1 MCIKGGVTAFFV
13 PKNKNKFE
21 LNAIY
26 SGKQTN
32 LRHIMIRLFNKWIR
46 RKDGATAIEFSMLFM
61 PYLLISL
68 GIIELS
74 LMFLSASLVEGATDS
89 AARLIKTGKVQQT
102 NGDPEQMFRDALCQ
116 FATVLV
122 DCNDMVIEVTTINS
136 YNDFSAATYDADGN
150 LVPQPFD
157 PGESNSKVV
166 IRVAYRYQMITPLVG
181 PLLNGPGGSTLF
193 VSTIVMQS
201 EPYEFQ
207 GGV

>member
-1 MCIKGGVTAFFV
+1 
-13 PKNKNKFE
+13 
-21 LNAIY
+21 
-26 SGKQTN
+26 
-32 LRHIMIRLFNKWIR
+32 MIRLLNKWVR

-102 NGDPEQMFRDALCQ
+102 SGDPEQMFRDALCD

-122 DCNDMVIEVTTINS
+122 DCNDMIIEVTTINS
-136 YNDFSAATYDADGN
+136 YSDFSDPTYDSDGN

-157 PGESNSKVV
+157 PGGSNSKVI

-193 VSTIVMQS
+193 MSTIVMQS

-207 GGV
+207 GGA